1 MIILWCEIFFLF
13 PPYAILSWGD
23 RVSRQKALAD
33 RSQYVVKANDLIRK
47 TRYDLTTQQQKI
59 ILFAIS
65 KIKPNDPV
73 YTQYELNLEELCEA
87 CGLNI
92 DAGGYYY
99 KSLKEDLRKLAHR
112 EWCVLPDGTETTI
125 SWIGD
130 ATIIPLNSTVYIT
143 FNPHMEPYLFELRN
157 RYTQYKL
164 QNVLVFRGKY
174 AIRLYEILRSYTT
187 QTELDNDIEK
197 DIDIKLKELRNVLA
211 VSSYPRW
218 ADFDRYVIRPAI
230 EEINECAED
239 IHIEYEALKNGRK
252 VDKVLFII
260 SSADVKQQFNARN
273 KRRSRLDRNPYY
285 K

>member
-1 MIILWCEIFFLF
+1 MLYSSGVIAL
-13 PPYAILSWGD
+13 
-23 RVSRQKALAD
+23 SRQKALAD

-65 KIKPNDPV
+65 KIKPTDPV

-92 DAGGYYY
+92 DNGGYYY
-99 KSLKEDLRKLAHR
+99 KSLKNDLRKLSQR
-112 EWCVLPDGTETTI
+112 EWCVMPDGSEQTI

-143 FNPHMEPYLFELRN
+143 FNPHMKPYLFELRN

-187 QTELDNDIEK
+187 QNELDNYIEK
-197 DIDIKLKELRNVLA
+197 NIDFNLTELRNVLA

-239 IHIEYEALKNGRK
+239 IHIEYDMIKNGRK
-252 VDKVLFII
+252 AEKILFII
-260 SSADVKQQFNARN
+260 TAADAKQRWNAHY
-273 KRRSRLDRNPYY
+273 KRRSRLDHNPYY

>member
-1 MIILWCEIFFLF
+1 MIKRCKTFLF
-13 PPYAILSWGD
+13 LPPYDIISWGD
-23 RVSRQKALAD
+23 FVSRQKALAD
-33 RSQYVVKANDLIRK
+33 RNQYVVKANDLIRK
-47 TRYDLTTQQQKI
+47 TRYNLTTQQQKI

-65 KIKPNDPV
+65 KIKPDDTV

-87 CGLNI
+87 CGLTL

-99 KSLKEDLRKLAHR
+99 RSLKDDLKKLSQR
-112 EWCVLPDGTETTI
+112 EWCTLPDGTETTI

-143 FNPHMEPYLFELRN
+143 FNPHMEPYLFELRT

-164 QNVLVFRGKY
+164 QNVLVFHGKY

-187 QTELDNDIEK
+187 QSDLDNNIEK
-197 DIDIKLKELRNVLA
+197 DIDIKLDELRNVLA

-239 IHIEYEALKNGRK
+239 IHIEYNPMKSGRK
-252 VDKVLFII
+252 VDRVLFTIT
-260 SSADVKQQFNARN
+260 AAEAKQQLEARN
-273 KRRSRLDRNPYY
+273 KRKYRLDHNPFY